1 MILEIEWIDW
11 FLRVDFE
18 IESFIN
24 EFLFEYLCL

>member
-11 FLRVDFE
+11 LLRVDFK